1 MNKNLRYLAGLVV
14 PVLLVAACGG
24 SSDSGGSSESG
35 SASASASGGGSG
47 EPLVV
52 GFAGGLTGDAAVGDV
67 AALEGMTYCIDQVN
81 ANGGIDGHPVELIAK
96 DMKSDTA
103 LGGTVAQ
110 ELIDSGVDVLV
121 GPAFPGM
128 AVGVVQAAAAAGI
141 PVLSAVATQP
151 EYTVV
156 GGAPVYLA
164 AFGDNVQAAAAA
176 EYALKEGAKTSF
188 TVSSPD
194 LTYTSNT
201 PKWFAEVFEA
211 GGGKNL
217 GDVTFNLGQTDFSAQ
232 VTEIAN
238 LPEEP
243 DVIFTAMFPPDT
255 SSFIRALR
263 AAGVKSRMIGAD
275 GFDTVALLDAGA
287 DAVEGT
293 WFTTHGWNTDG
304 TPFADYVAGVE
315 KANGAPPEAPALSA
329 LGCSTVQVIEAAVKA
344 AGSVD
349 PAAIAAAL
357 PNLENV
363 ETITGT
369 ISYAGT
375 TGVPGKTVT
384 IGGIEGGEFVFKDA
398 FVPANIPQP

>member
-1 MNKNLRYLAGLVV
+1 MKNLRYLAGLIA

-24 SSDSGGSSESG
+24 GSSDSGGSA
-35 SASASASGGGSG
+35 SASASGSGGGSG

-52 GFAGGLTGDAAVGDV
+52 GFAGGLTGDAAVGDL
-67 AALEGMTYCIDQVN
+67 AALEGMTYCADQVN
-81 ANGGIDGHPVELIAK
+81 AAGGVDGHKIELIAK

-103 LGGTVAQ
+103 IGGTVAQ

-176 EYALKEGAKTSF
+176 EYALKQGAKTSF

-201 PKWFAEVFEA
+201 PKFFVQTFEA

-217 GDVTFNLGQTDFSAQ
+217 GDVTFSIGQTDFSAQ

-243 DVIFTAMFPPDT
+243 EVIFTAMFPPDI

-263 AAGVKSRMIGAD
+263 AAGVKSRIIGAD

-287 DAVEGT
+287 DAVDGT
-293 WFTTHGWNTDG
+293 WFATHGWNTEG

-315 KANGAPPEAPALSA
+315 KANGKAPEAPALSA
-329 LGCSTVQVIEAAVKA
+329 LGCTTVQIIEAAVKA
-344 AGSVD
+344 AGSVE

-363 ETITGT
+363 DTITGVIT
-369 ISYAGT
+369 YKGT

-384 IGGIEGGEFVFKDA
+384 IGAIENGEFVFKEA
-398 FVPANIPQP
+398 FVPSNIPQP